1 MSKVAFL
8 DLREAHAELAGEL
21 DVALSRVVRSGRYV
35 RGSEV
40 ELFEREFAHYC
51 GQAAAVGVGNG
62 LEGLQLTLEA
72 IGIGHGDEVLV
83 SAHTSI
89 ATWLAI
95 THAGARPVPIEPDTD
110 TMVIDPG
117 RVEQSIGPRTA
128 AILPVHL
135 YGMPAD
141 MDALAPI
148 ARKHGLAL
156 VEDASQA
163 HGARLRGRPLG
174 SVSDAAVYSLYPTK
188 NLGALGDAGIVLSD
202 DRELVERIRVLANY
216 GERRRH
222 ESEQRG
228 HNSRLD
234 EIQAALLR
242 VKLERLEEWNGRR
255 RAWAKQYLEL
265 LADCPGLVLP
275 GATDGALPVWH
286 QFVVRVAARDLV
298 REQLANRGV
307 ETLVHYPT
315 PPHRSAAYASDYLD
329 PLPVTEQLA
338 ASVLSLPISPQL
350 SATACTHVCEAVIA
364 SVTAIAGECPAQA
377 ASRYPAPSRRSRKDS
392 RP

>member
-1 MSKVAFL
+1 VSEVTFL
-8 DLREAHAELAGEL
+8 DLGEVNAALAAELEGAF
-21 DVALSRVVRSGRYV
+21 SRVLHSGRYL
-35 RGSEV
+35 RGAEV
-40 ELFEREFAHYC
+40 ELFQREFSQYC
-51 GQAAAVGVGNG
+51 GQAAAVGVANG
-62 LEGLQLTLEA
+62 LEALQLTLEA
-72 IGIGHGDEVLV
+72 MGIGHGDEILV

-95 THAGARPVPIEPDTD
+95 THAGARPVPIEPDVD
-110 TMVIDPG
+110 TMVIDPA
-117 RVEQSIGPRTA
+117 RVEASIGPRTA

-141 MDALAPI
+141 MEELARI
-148 ARKHGLAL
+148 ARKHSLAL

-174 SVSDAAVYSLYPTK
+174 SMSDAAAYSLYPTK

-202 DRELVERIRVLANY
+202 DLELVERVRVLANY

-222 ESEQRG
+222 ESELRG

-242 VKLERLEEWNGRR
+242 VKLKRLEEWNENR
-255 RAWAKQYLEL
+255 RARAKQYLEL
-265 LADCPGLVLP
+265 FAECPDVVLP
-275 GATDGALPVWH
+275 RSTAGALPVWH
-286 QFVVRVAARDLV
+286 QFVIRVRARDRV
-298 REQLANRGV
+298 REQLAQRGV

-315 PPHRSAAYASDYLD
+315 PPHRTAAYASDDLG
-329 PLPVTEQLA
+329 PLPITEQLA

-350 SATACTHVCEAVIA
+350 SASSCTQVCEAVIA
-364 SVTAIAGECPAQA
+364 SVTTVGADHLGQ
-377 ASRYPAPSRRSRKDS
+377 
-392 RP
+392 

>member
-1 MSKVAFL
+1 VSKVAFL
-8 DLREAHAELAGEL
+8 DLGEAHAELAGEL
-21 DVALSRVVRSGRYV
+21 EAAFSRVVRSGRYV
-35 RGSEV
+35 RGLEV
-40 ELFEREFAHYC
+40 ELFEREFAQYC

-62 LEGLQLTLEA
+62 LEALQLTLEA
-72 IGIGHGDEVLV
+72 IGVGPGDEVLV

-95 THAGARPVPIEPDTD
+95 THAGAQPVPIEPDTD
-110 TMVIDPG
+110 TMVIDPA
-117 RVEQSIGPRTA
+117 RVEQSIGPRSA

-141 MDALAPI
+141 MDALALI
-148 ARKHGLAL
+148 ARKHSLAL

-163 HGARLRGRPLG
+163 HGARLRGRPPG
-174 SVSDAAVYSLYPTK
+174 SLSDAAAYSLYPTK
-188 NLGALGDAGIVLSD
+188 NLGALGDAGIVVSN
-202 DRELVERIRVLANY
+202 DRELVERVRMLGNY

-222 ESEQRG
+222 ESELRG

-242 VKLERLEEWNGRR
+242 VKLERLEQWNGRR
-255 RAWAKQYLEL
+255 RARAKQYLEL

-275 GATDGALPVWH
+275 GATDGAQPVWH
-286 QFVVRVAARDLV
+286 QFVMRVGARDLV
-298 REQLANRGV
+298 RDQLAYRGV

-315 PPHRSAAYASDYLD
+315 PPHRSAAYASDDLG

-350 SATACTHVCEAVIA
+350 SSTECTHVCEAVIA
-364 SVTAIAGECPAQA
+364 SMRAVGAD
-377 ASRYPAPSRRSRKDS
+377 RRG
-392 RP
+392 RPN